1 MNHLI
6 TAITF
11 TVILGIVSGAPLLT
25 CDKIK
30 DVNQGKDNQDRYL
43 VILKDPKSYQDA
55 EYVMGI
61 VDLYQWSLETNAFN
75 VYNTSVKSQLEL
87 LENVGLQGTLS
98 KQALFLVCMD
108 SRVESLIPDYPM
120 IPELTEGSGDV
131 TEEDTVDCSK
141 LILTE
146 PYTGEDYSVVLKSRV
161 STTDLFN
168 IISKM
173 EQEKLSDE
181 DLSITFHYATRP
193 GRAIKLVVT
202 MNTKALEM
210 ICKEQKVKVIKP
222 NSDISVI
229 DNRNVPETVIY
240 FNE

>member
-61 VDLYQWSLETNAFN
+61 VDLYQWSLEMNTIN
-75 VYNTSVKSQLEL
+75 VYDTSVKSQLEL

-108 SRVESLIPDYPM
+108 SRVESIIPHFPG
-120 IPELTEGSGDV
+120 LTDDLDDV

-146 PYTGEDYSVVLKSRV
+146 PYTGEDYSIVLKSRA
-161 STTDLFN
+161 STTDLSN

-181 DLSITFHYATRP
+181 DLSITFHYATRR

-202 MNTKALEM
+202 MNTKALEL
-210 ICKEQKVKVIKP
+210 ICKERKVKVIKP
-222 NSDISVI
+222 NNDISVI
-229 DNRNVPETVIY
+229 DKRNVPKKSE
-240 FNE
+240 

>member
-11 TVILGIVSGAPLLT
+11 TVIFGIVSGAPLLT

-61 VDLYQWSLETNAFN
+61 VDLYQWSLEMNAFN
-75 VYNTSVKSQLEL
+75 LHDTSVKSQLEL

-98 KQALFLVCMD
+98 KQALVLVCMD
-108 SRVESLIPDYPM
+108 SRVESIIPDYPM
-120 IPELTEGSGDV
+120 ILEFTGGFGDV

-141 LILTE
+141 RIVTE
-146 PYTGEDYSVVLKSRV
+146 PYTGEDYSIVLKPRT
-161 STTDLFN
+161 STTDLYN
-168 IISKM
+168 IISRV
-173 EQEKLSDE
+173 EIEKLNDE
-181 DLSITFHYATRP
+181 SLSFTYRYAKRRGKVIT
-193 GRAIKLVVT
+193 IIVT
-202 MNTKALEM
+202 MNTKALELV
-210 ICKEQKVKVIKP
+210 CKEPKVKAIKP
-222 NSDISVI
+222 NYDTSVI
-229 DNRNVPETVIY
+229 N
-240 FNE
+240 